1 MSIVAL
7 RHEYHGRV
15 CREIL
20 RKTSSS
26 KSAPYPNLADGGS
39 KSSVEIAWALVRKL
53 GCSMRGR
60 RLSGQTVG
68 KRFEAATRQYLE
80 ASFRLLHH
88 LRPGEWHYF
97 LDKPISSFDQ
107 YEHLAY
113 LDQAIGQDTGLSTA
127 LGGDYIVKPDIV
139 VGRAPVSDEDIN
151 QQQMILG
158 GSDAVATLTPLRS
171 GNRRTPPLILHASIS
186 CKWTIRSDRAQNTR
200 TEALNLVRNR
210 KGNLPHIASVTAE
223 PLPTRLATL
232 ALGTGDLDCVYH
244 FALPELR
251 VAVQD
256 AGSEDQLDM
265 LLTLIEG
272 RRLRDISDLPFD
284 LAV

>member
-1 MSIVAL
+1 MSVAAL
-7 RHEYHGRV
+7 RQKYHRRI
-15 CREIL
+15 CKEIL
-20 RKTSSS
+20 RETPSS
-26 KSAPYPNLADGGS
+26 KTASYPNLADGGS
-39 KSSVEIAWALVRKL
+39 KSSVEIAWGLVRAL

-60 RLSGQTVG
+60 RLSGQTIG
-68 KRFEAATRQYLE
+68 KRFEAATREYLE
-80 ASFRLLHH
+80 DTFRLLHH
-88 LRPGEWHYF
+88 LRPGQWHYF
-97 LDKPISSFDQ
+97 VDKAISSFDQ

-113 LDQAIGQDTGLSTA
+113 LDKVIGQDLGLSTA

-151 QQQMILG
+151 LREMILAE
-158 GSDAVATLTPLRS
+158 SDAVATHTPLRRA
-171 GNRRTPPLILHASIS
+171 NRGTTPLILHASIS

-200 TEALNLVRNR
+200 TEALNLIRNR
-210 KGNLPHIASVTAE
+210 KGHLPHIAVVCAE

-244 FALPELR
+244 FALPELLS
-251 VAVQD
+251 VVKNV
-256 AGSEDQLDM
+256 GSEDQLDM
-265 LLTLIEG
+265 LVILIEG